1 MDELKP
7 LTTPEAL
14 CELADYFL
22 GDDWYVADSLGVNQV
37 NAIIVNEIKKKYPNR
52 KRNRRAEHE

>member
-7 LTTPEAL
+7 LTAPEAL

-22 GDDWYVADSLGVNQV
+22 GDDWYVADPLGVTQV
-37 NAIIVNEIKKKYPNR
+37 NAIIVDEIKKKYPNR
-52 KRNRRAEHE
+52 KRSRRAKNG